1 MNTYTTVPSGEQVVQ
16 ELPWRWSVQGAIF
29 LIGGLGFMFDAWD
42 VTLNGFL
49 MPLVANEWDLTKT
62 AVAWIGTS
70 NLIGMAVGAFVWGGS
85 ADIIGRRRAFALT
98 LAMFSLFSVLGAL
111 SPSFLFLC
119 ASRFLAGVGLG
130 G

>member
-1 MNTYTTVPSGEQVVQ
+1 MLTGDMVVQ
-16 ELPWRWSVQGAIF
+16 RLPWRWSVQGAIF
-29 LIGGLGFMFDAWD
+29 LVGGLGFMFDAWD

-49 MPLVANEWDLTKT
+49 MPLVAKDWGLTKAT
-62 AVAWIGTS
+62 VAWIGTS
-70 NLIGMAVGAFVWGGS
+70 NLIGMAVGAFVWGGI

-111 SPSFLFLC
+111 SPSLLLLC

-130 G
+130 GCIPV